1 MTMLKIAH
9 VVRRFTFDEWGGT
22 ESVVWNTALQQCA
35 MGLEPEILAT
45 CALAMPGEELRQDI
59 HIRRFPYWYPYFPM
73 TAETRLA
80 LDKKGGNPFSPKLFQ
95 ELQKGGYSLIHIHC
109 GGRLAVQC
117 ALTAKRLGIP
127 SVISLHGGHAK
138 VPQEE
143 IQKMLAPTKGK
154 FHYGGI
160 MDRLMGLRKD
170 AVAEASAVIC
180 LSHAEQSA
188 LQERLPNQ
196 RIVYLP
202 NGVDCQV
209 FQTKPTISPRT
220 EWGIPPERRL
230 LLCISRIDYQKNQ
243 AILLETLAK
252 LPDTHLLLV
261 GPITSQT
268 YYEQLLQKAHGL
280 NVTNR
285 LTIIPG
291 LPPDD
296 PRLKAILHE
305 AELFVLPSIH
315 EPFGIVALE
324 AWAAGLPVVAARV
337 GGLPDFIVHERN
349 GLLFNPQDAADLT
362 AQITRLLGDIELRN
376 TLVANALTDVLN
388 YSWSA
393 ITQRLAELYHEL
405 LHAPK

>member
-45 CALAMPGEELRQDI
+45 SALAVPGEELRQGI
-59 HIRRFPYWYPYFPM
+59 RIRRFPYWYPYFPM

-188 LQERLPNQ
+188 LQERLPSQ
-196 RIVYLP
+196 RIAYLP

-209 FQTKPTISPRT
+209 FQAKPTISPRT
-220 EWGIPPERRL
+220 EWGIPPEQRL

-243 AILLETLAK
+243 AILLEALAK

-268 YYEQLLQKAHGL
+268 YYEQLLQKAHDL

-305 AELFVLPSIH
+305 AELFVLPSLH

-337 GGLPDFIVHERN
+337 GWLPDFIAHERN
-349 GLLFNPQDAADLT
+349 GLLFNPQDATDLT
-362 AQITRLLGDIELRN
+362 AQITRLLADSELRN

-393 ITQRLAELYHEL
+393 IAQRLAELYHEL
-405 LHAPK
+405 LHAK

>member
-1 MTMLKIAH
+1 MTTLKIAH

-22 ESVVWNTALQQCA
+22 ESVVWNTTLQQRA
-35 MGLEPEILAT
+35 MGFEPEILTTA
-45 CALAMPGEELRQDI
+45 ALATPGEELRQNI
-59 HIRRFPYWYPYFPM
+59 RIRRFPYWYPYFPM
-73 TAETRLA
+73 TATARLA

-95 ELQKGGYSLIHIHC
+95 ALRNGGYSLIHIHC

-127 SVISLHGGHAK
+127 SVLSLHGGHAK

-143 IQKMLAPTKGK
+143 LQKMLAPTRGK

-160 MDRLMGLRKD
+160 IDRLMGLRKD

-202 NGVDCQV
+202 NGVDCQE

-220 EWGIPPERRL
+220 EWGIPQERRL

-243 AILLETLAK
+243 AILLEALAK
-252 LPDTHLLLV
+252 LPDTQLLLV
-261 GPITSQT
+261 GPITSQI
-268 YYEQLLQKAHGL
+268 YYEQLLQRAHEL

-305 AELFVLPSIH
+305 AELFVLPSLH

-337 GGLPDFIVHERN
+337 GGLADFIDHGHN
-349 GLLFNPQDAADLT
+349 GLLFNPQDATDLT
-362 AQITRLLGDIELRN
+362 AQITRLLADNELRN

-393 ITQRLAELYHEL
+393 IAQRLAELYHEL
-405 LHAPK
+405 LHAK